1 MSQTAAHSHVNTGN
15 VAGHHV
21 HSRPAPGGFKEANRQ
36 WFDSKAHSHE
46 GGYEAEPAAV
56 EMARKASETYLKA
69 FPFDKNQTVVLDF
82 ASGTGMISQNLS
94 PHSKKII
101 GVDISSKSVEF
112 YNERF
117 ATKGVSPEEVKSIC
131 FDITERSRVEKD
143 PLDGI
148 EFDVI
153 VCSGAYH
160 HLDDINET
168 TKALA
173 SYLKPGTGTLV
184 ITDFIASPEAASL
197 LSHHEHVV
205 VNASGFTEELIRSAF
220 VDAGGLQEFSFKP
233 AFQLSWNEKTADLFV
248 AKAVRPSL

>member
-1 MSQTAAHSHVNTGN
+1 MSQTAPHSHIHGGN
-15 VAGHHV
+15 VANQHT

-36 WFDSKAHSHE
+36 WFDAKAHSHE

-56 EMARKASETYLKA
+56 DMAKKASATYLEA
-69 FPFDKNQTVVLDF
+69 FPFDKSQTVVLDF
-82 ASGTGMISQNLS
+82 ASGTDF
-94 PHSKKII
+94 

-112 YNERF
+112 YNKRF
-117 ATKGVSPEEVKSIC
+117 ATQGVSPEEVKSIC
-131 FDITERSRVEKD
+131 FDIIERSKVEKD
-143 PLDGI
+143 PFNGI

-173 SYLKPGTGTLV
+173 S
-184 ITDFIASPEAASL
+184 L

-205 VNASGFTEELIRSAF
+205 VNASGFTEESIRSAF

-233 AFQLSWNEKTADLFV
+233 AFQLSWNEKAADLFV
-248 AKAVRPSL
+248 AKAVRPTL